1 MPLPGPADLDPDLHT
16 EAGRELNAAAE
27 DGTLSIDGKKR
38 IRRPSPRH
46 HAWYE
51 GRSSYVEAALNLAT
65 IIVAIVL
72 MVTILLQSKT
82 SAFGGGMGGDSG
94 SIVKTRRGFEQ
105 TLFQFTIGTAV
116 VFVVL
121 CVLSGLML

>member
-1 MPLPGPADLDPDLHT
+1 M
-16 EAGRELNAAAE
+16 
-27 DGTLSIDGKKR
+27 
-38 IRRPSPRH
+38 
-46 HAWYE
+46 
-51 GRSSYVEAALNLAT
+51 EAALNLAT

>member
-1 MPLPGPADLDPDLHT
+1 M
-16 EAGRELNAAAE
+16 RELNAAVE
-27 DGTLSIDGKKR
+27 DGTLSIDGK
-38 IRRPSPRH
+38 RRMRRSRRRDPRNK
-46 HAWYE
+46 
-51 GRSSYVEAALNLAT
+51 GRSFQVEAALNLAT

>member
-1 MPLPGPADLDPDLHT
+1 MVRSASTGIG
-16 EAGRELNAAAE
+16 EGAAFDVARTV
-27 DGTLSIDGKKR
+27 D
-38 IRRPSPRH
+38 
-46 HAWYE
+46 E
-51 GRSSYVEAALNLAT
+51 GRSNLVHVALNLAT

-105 TLFQFTIGTAV
+105 TLFQFTVGTAV

-121 CVLSGLML
+121 CVLSGLLL